1 MVSVYVPAVVEL
13 QETLAVPEFVR
24 LLGEMGP
31 QFRPVGM
38 ESVRLM
44 VPVKPF
50 TELMDIAEVAGILA
64 STGPGEVAAMLK
76 SVTVTV
82 AVAECERVPLAPV
95 MPKL

>member
-1 MVSVYVPAVVEL
+1 MPEL
-13 QETLAVPEFVR
+13 LTLLCEIG
-24 LLGEMGP
+24 L

-38 ESVRLM
+38 ESVRLI

-50 TELMDIAEVAGILA
+50 TELMDIVEVAGILA

-82 AVAECERVPLAPV
+82 ALAECDSVPLVPV
-95 MPKL
+95 MLTL

>member
-1 MVSVYVPAVVEL
+1 MVEL
-13 QETLAVPEFVR
+13 QETLAVPELVT
-24 LLGEMGP
+24 LVCEIGV

-50 TELMDIAEVAGILA
+50 TELMDIVEVAGMLA
-64 STGPGEVAAMLK
+64 STGPGEVAAILK

-82 AVAECERVPLAPV
+82 ALAEWDSVPLVPV
-95 MPKL
+95 MLKL